1 MTFDLINEQPNQRRH
16 IPFNISRTFNFSGG
30 IIQATAN
37 IFRDYW
43 LQTIFNML
51 PLNNSFGLEKG
62 AKERKKGRKRE
73 SERASENEREI
84 Q

>member
-62 AKERKKGRKRE
+62 AKERKKERE